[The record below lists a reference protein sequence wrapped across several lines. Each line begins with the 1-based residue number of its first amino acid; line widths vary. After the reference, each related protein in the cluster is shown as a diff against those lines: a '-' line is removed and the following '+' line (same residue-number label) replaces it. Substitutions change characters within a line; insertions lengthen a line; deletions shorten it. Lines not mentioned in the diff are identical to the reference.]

1 MLRRSE
7 RRLTRWSARPPRRNA
22 WVNARADACVNASVT
37 ASVNA
42 SVTAWV
48 TAWVNATTGPIPACT
63 PCSNLGR
70 ATGDQP
76 MTDRLSGKTAF
87 VTAAGQGI
95 GRATAEAF
103 VREGARVIAT
113 DINAELLADLKRAT
127 GCDTQLLDVTDA
139 NAVSAAAQA
148 AGPVNVLFNGAG
160 YVHAGTILDC
170 DERAFDFSF
179 DLNVRAMY
187 RMIRAFLPAM
197 LESAEQGRGH
207 GSIINVASVAGS
219 IKGAPNRFVYGTTK
233 AAVIG
238 LTKSVAADFIT
249 RGVRCNA
256 ICPGTVESPSLRDR
270 ISAQAEASGQTIAQV
285 EAAFTARQPMGRV
298 GRTTEIAAL
307 AVYLA
312 SDESGFTTGTAQIID
327 GGWSN

>member
-1 MLRRSE
+1 MTH
-7 RRLTRWSARPPRRNA
+7 RL
-22 WVNARADACVNASVT
+22 
-37 ASVNA
+37 
-42 SVTAWV
+42 
-48 TAWVNATTGPIPACT
+48 
-63 PCSNLGR
+63 
-70 ATGDQP
+70 Q
-76 MTDRLSGKTAF
+76 GKTAF

-113 DINAELLADLKRAT
+113 DISEALLADLARAT
-127 GCDTQLLDVTDA
+127 GCEVRRLDVTDA
-139 NAVSAAAQA
+139 NAVTAAAQGVGA
-148 AGPVNVLFNGAG
+148 VNILFNGAG

-187 RMIRAFLPAM
+187 RVTRAFLPAM
-197 LESAEQGRGH
+197 LDAFAQGRGP
-207 GSIINVASVAGS
+207 GSIINMASVAGS
-219 IKGAPNRFVYGTTK
+219 IKGAPNRFVYGATK

-238 LTKSVAADFIT
+238 MTKSIAADFIT

-256 ICPGTVESPSLRDR
+256 ICPGTVESPSLRERMTALAKSTDWTLE
-270 ISAQAEASGQTIAQV
+270 QAEAWFKS
-285 EAAFTARQPMGRV
+285 RQPMGRV
-298 GRTTEIAAL
+298 GSAAEIAAL

>member
-1 MLRRSE
+1 MTN
-7 RRLTRWSARPPRRNA
+7 RLK
-22 WVNARADACVNASVT
+22 
-37 ASVNA
+37 
-42 SVTAWV
+42 
-48 TAWVNATTGPIPACT
+48 
-63 PCSNLGR
+63 
-70 ATGDQP
+70 
-76 MTDRLSGKTAF
+76 GKVAF

-113 DINAELLADLKRAT
+113 DINEALLTDLAKTT
-127 GCDTQLLDVTDA
+127 GCETRLLDVTDA
-139 NAVSAAAQA
+139 NAVTAAARA
-148 AGPVNVLFNGAG
+148 AGAVNILFNGAG

-170 DERAFDFSF
+170 DERAFEFSF
-179 DLNVRAMY
+179 DLNVRALY
-187 RMIRAFLPAM
+187 RMIRAFLPGM
-197 LESAEQGRGH
+197 LELAGNEKGN

-219 IKGAPNRFVYGTTK
+219 IKGAPNRFVYGATK

-238 LTKSVAADFIT
+238 MTKSIAADFIT
-249 RGVRCNA
+249 KGVRCNA

-270 ISAQAEASGQTIAQV
+270 MAALAQSTNQTIEQAEAWFVS
-285 EAAFTARQPMGRV
+285 RQPMGRV
-298 GRTTEIAAL
+298 GTTAEIAAL